1 MFSTVVTAFVLAA
14 AVNQVAAEPSRAR
27 HLYAARAYAQDS
39 HLLEDYDTY
48 HARYLSIGCVSAKK
62 DNKAFF
68 KDCCHPLQKDSD
80 SSAPAK
86 CSASN
91 KQSYSGSSGSSE
103 PSTTAAYTPEPTQNS
118 GSSEVYTGG
127 FATYFY
133 QNGVAGACGTVHSD
147 SDYIVAADYRRY
159 GDLSKQSDLC
169 GKKVLI
175 TNTKNGKT
183 VTCTVADACPTC
195 NNGNSLDLS
204 EGAFKAIAPLD
215 DGMVPI
221 TYTFV

>member
-1 MFSTVVTAFVLAA
+1 MLSSVVATFVLAA
-14 AVNQVAAEPSRAR
+14 SVNQVAANPSR

-39 HLLEDYDTY
+39 HLLESYDVY
-48 HARYLSIGCVSAKK
+48 HARYLDIGCSTAKK
-62 DNKAFF
+62 SDPSFF
-68 KDCCHPLQKDSD
+68 KECCHPLLKDGESVSD
-80 SSAPAK
+80 KCKPTPSSSPAAEAQPTTSAYAPATTP
-86 CSASN
+86 
-91 KQSYSGSSGSSE
+91 SSGSSE
-103 PSTTAAYTPEPTQNS
+103 TYS
-118 GSSEVYTGG
+118 GGY
-127 FATYFY
+127 ATYFY

-195 NNGNSLDLS
+195 ANGNSLDLS
-204 EGAFKAIAPLD
+204 KGAFEAIAPLD

-221 TYTFV
+221 EYTFI